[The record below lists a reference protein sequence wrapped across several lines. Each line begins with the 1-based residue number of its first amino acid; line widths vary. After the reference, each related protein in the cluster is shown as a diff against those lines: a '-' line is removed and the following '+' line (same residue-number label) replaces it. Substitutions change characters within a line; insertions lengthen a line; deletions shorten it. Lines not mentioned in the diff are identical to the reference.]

1 MNCIKGIREND
12 GARRNNLLRACG
24 GFCLL
29 GSEKQKARSDP
40 LALALALVELGC
52 HVHYIDNKSLLLS
65 RPKPRKKRI
74 KMSSEFWQNLSN
86 PAARLI
92 MALQTHFG
100 LTFQEAI
107 HFKMSS
113 HVQHNRLSIAERVI
127 PICIPEQEI
136 ILHELKQLV
145 GEEKSLLK
153 KYGQQ
158 YIRISWQPMVH
169 HYLRIDQYL

>member
-1 MNCIKGIREND
+1 
-12 GARRNNLLRACG
+12 
-24 GFCLL
+24 
-29 GSEKQKARSDP
+29 
-40 LALALALVELGC
+40 
-52 HVHYIDNKSLLLS
+52 
-65 RPKPRKKRI
+65 
-74 KMSSEFWQNLSN
+74 MSSEFWQNLSN

>member
-1 MNCIKGIREND
+1 
-12 GARRNNLLRACG
+12 
-24 GFCLL
+24 
-29 GSEKQKARSDP
+29 
-40 LALALALVELGC
+40 ALALVELGC